1 MGIASFP
8 QEFAERAATILDH
21 GLEVS
26 VTMRQAGVSVR
37 AGSSSDA
44 AARCD
49 QAEALDDAGPC
60 VDAMD
65 AGSRLVVSVEE
76 ATDWEQWSRQ
86 ARAEGYVSAAA
97 VPAAVADGVAVAL
110 NLYSRTP
117 DPWTP
122 ELLTAADSF
131 AQLVASAVRLRLEL
145 AELEDST
152 AGFYRDMSDAVATER
167 AVGAI
172 MQTNQ
177 CSADEGA
184 PHHRLRLAAP
194 EREPARGGGAAAACA
209 RRVGPLR
216 GRAGRLRRS
225 RHVPSSP
232 ASNTAP

>member
-1 MGIASFP
+1 MGIARFP
-8 QEFAERAATILDH
+8 QELAVRAATILGH

-65 AGSRLVVSVEE
+65 VGSRLVVAV
-76 ATDWEQWSRQ
+76 ADAARWERWSHQ
-86 ARAEGYVSAAA
+86 ARVEGFVSTAA
-97 VPAAVADGVAVAL
+97 VPAEVADDVAVAL

-122 ELLTAADSF
+122 ELLAAADSY
-131 AQLVASAVRLRLEL
+131 AQLVASAVRLRREL

-177 CSADEGA
+177 CSAE
-184 PHHRLRLAAP
+184 
-194 EREPARGGGAAAACA
+194 EA
-209 RRVGPLR
+209 RRIIDS
-216 GRAGRLRRS
+216 AS
-225 RHVPSSP
+225 RHRNVSPREVAEQLLRALDVSEPSEPSEDEP
-232 ASNTAP
+232 GA

>member
-76 ATDWEQWSRQ
+76 AAHWEQWSRQ

-97 VPAAVADGVAVAL
+97 VPAAVADDVAVAL

-117 DPWTP
+117 DPWTA

-177 CSADEGA
+177 CSADE
-184 PHHRLRLAAP
+184 
-194 EREPARGGGAAAACA
+194 A
-209 RRVGPLR
+209 RRIIDS
-216 GRAGRLRRS
+216 AS
-225 RHVPSSP
+225 RHRNVSPREVAEQLLRALVVSEPSEPSEP
-232 ASNTAP
+232 SDEDTA

>member
-1 MGIASFP
+1 MGIARFP
-8 QEFAERAATILDH
+8 QEFAVRAATILDH

-65 AGSRLVVSVEE
+65 VGSRLVVAV
-76 ATDWEQWSRQ
+76 ADAARWERWSRQ
-86 ARAEGYVSAAA
+86 ARLEGFVSTAA
-97 VPAAVADGVAVAL
+97 VPATVADDVAVAL

-122 ELLTAADSF
+122 ELLAAADSY

-145 AELEDST
+145 AELEDAT

-177 CSADEGA
+177 CSAE
-184 PHHRLRLAAP
+184 
-194 EREPARGGGAAAACA
+194 EA
-209 RRVGPLR
+209 RRIIDS
-216 GRAGRLRRS
+216 AS
-225 RHVPSSP
+225 RHRNVSPREVAEQLLRALVVSEPPEPSEPSEP
-232 ASNTAP
+232 SEDEPGA